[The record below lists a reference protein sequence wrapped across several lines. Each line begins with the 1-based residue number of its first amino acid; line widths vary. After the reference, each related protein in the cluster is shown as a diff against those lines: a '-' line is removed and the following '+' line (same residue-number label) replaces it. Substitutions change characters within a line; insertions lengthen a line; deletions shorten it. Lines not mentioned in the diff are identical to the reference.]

1 MYYIFNDK
9 GDNIGSSDFE
19 LDSDDLSA
27 RKQFAIEY
35 NEPFSGSLKADP
47 ESKTIRIIP
56 PAPSEFHTWDNE
68 KSEWTISQEAI
79 QAALNAKKESK
90 LTELNQRAQAF
101 INKAS
106 EMDKLPEFEVQTWTL
121 QAMEAK
127 AYQADKSAATPIL
140 DTIAQNRN
148 IDRETLIQAAL
159 RKTLAYEALSAA
171 IAGQRQ
177 ALQTKIEKAASEDE
191 LNAIEIVFKAE

>member
-1 MYYIFNDK
+1 MYYIFNEK

-19 LDSDDLSA
+19 LDSDDLST

-47 ESKTIRIIP
+47 ESKAIRIIP
-56 PAPSEFHTWDNE
+56 PAPSAFHEWDNE
-68 KSEWTISQEAI
+68 KNEWTISKENI
-79 QAALNAKKESK
+79 QAALKVKKESK
-90 LTELNQRAQAF
+90 LSQLNQAAQAF

-127 AYQADKSAATPIL
+127 AYQADKSAPTPIL

-148 IDRETLIQAAL
+148 IPRETLIALAL

-177 ALQTKIEKAASEDE
+177 ALQTKIQNATTLDE

>member
-19 LDSDDLSA
+19 LDSDDLST

-56 PAPSEFHTWDNE
+56 PAPSAFHTWDNE
-68 KSEWTISQEAI
+68 KNEWTISQEAI
-79 QAALNAKKESK
+79 QAALKVKKESK
-90 LTELNQRAQAF
+90 LTQLNQRAQAF

-127 AYQADKSAATPIL
+127 AYQADKSAPTPIL

-148 IDRETLIQAAL
+148 IPRETLIALAL
-159 RKTLAYEALSAA
+159 RKTDRKS
-171 IAGQRQ
+171 
-177 ALQTKIEKAASEDE
+177 
-191 LNAIEIVFKAE
+191 VV